1 MDLDKRLATLAALAP
16 QGARLADI
24 GTDHAYLPVHLVKEG
39 RVERAIASDVLP
51 GPCRAAE
58 KTIREAELTTQIEV
72 RCGDGLAT
80 LQPGEADT
88 IVLAGMGG
96 PTMTAI
102 LERSPEVLAQAKCL
116 LLQPMGGAATVRRW
130 LYEHGWF
137 IEAEELV
144 VERDH
149 WYEILAA
156 HPGKR
161 PCPREALLWLGPILT
176 EKRHPLLREYALA
189 VVGRLQKAL
198 ASMRQGKNTEEKQT
212 RYRLLIETIDEE
224 MKTWRQ

>member
-1 MDLDKRLATLAALAP
+1 MDLDKRLATLAALTP

-39 RVERAIASDVLP
+39 CVQRAIASDVLP

-58 KTIREAELTTQIEV
+58 KTIREAGLTTQIEV

-102 LERSPEVLAQAKCL
+102 LERSPDVLSQAQCL

-144 VERDH
+144 MERDH

-161 PCPREALLWLGPILT
+161 PCPREALLWLGPVLT
-176 EKRHPLLREYALA
+176 EKRHPLLQEYAA
-189 VVGRLQKAL
+189 DVIGRLQKAL
-198 ASMRQGKNTEEKQT
+198 VSMQQGKNTEEKQA
-212 RYRLLIETIDEE
+212 RYRALIESITEE
-224 MKTWRQ
+224 MAAWRQ

>member
-1 MDLDKRLATLAALAP
+1 MDLDKRLATLAALVP
-16 QGARLADI
+16 QGARMADI
-24 GTDHAYLPVHLVKEG
+24 GTDHAYLPVYLLKEG

-51 GPCRAAE
+51 GPCKAAE
-58 KTIREAELTTQIEV
+58 KTIREAGLAEQIEV

-102 LERSPEVLAQAKCL
+102 LERSPAVLAQATCL

-137 IEAEELV
+137 LEAEDLV
-144 VERDH
+144 VEREH
-149 WYEILAA
+149 WYEILSARR
-156 HPGKR
+156 GQQ
-161 PCPREALLWLGPILT
+161 PCPREALLWLGPVLT
-176 EKRHPLLREYALA
+176 KTGHPLLREYAA
-189 VVGRLQKAL
+189 QVVGRLQKAL
-198 ASMRQGKNTEEKQT
+198 AAMRQGQHTEEKQA
-212 RYRLLIETIDEE
+212 RYRTLIELINGE
-224 MKTWRQ
+224 METWRQ